1 MDGIQDHPEESGRR
15 NYSNNGQHEMV
26 NPPGSA
32 FQRSYPPPTTQ
43 TSNTKSRFSH
53 ESISF
58 NALPLND
65 PSYPLSRPATEWS
78 GSPLPSASTQGLYSP
93 SHAISTNE
101 RANRLHTSTAV
112 TKERFQITIH
122 DLTGRAFILNEIT
135 SSLKISKLKEK
146 LEAKEG
152 IPTYDQKLI
161 FEGKELID
169 GTVYFYLLLICR

>member
-1 MDGIQDHPEESGRR
+1 MVGILDHPEESGRR
-15 NYSNNGQHEMV
+15 NYSNNGQHEML
-26 NPPGSA
+26 NPPRSA
-32 FQRSYPPPTTQ
+32 FQSSYPPPTTQ
-43 TSNTKSRFSH
+43 TSNTQSRFSH

-78 GSPLPSASTQGLYSP
+78 GSPLPSASTQ
-93 SHAISTNE
+93 
-101 RANRLHTSTAV
+101 TSTAV
-112 TKERFQITIH
+112 TKERFQITLR

-135 SSLKISKLKEK
+135 SSLKVSKLKEK
-146 LEAKEG
+146 FEAKEG

-169 GTVYFYLLLICR
+169 GCDVSYYNIQAGSTIHLVLRLPGG